1 MKMKNFTAC
10 LLAQLK
16 RIRKI
21 FPFVFIMTLLLT
33 AGVALLAF
41 VMQRSD
47 ALSERKAKIT
57 IALVGN
63 VEDSY
68 LGFGFSAIQKLDP
81 SRYTIDFVN
90 MSEKEAGEKLERGE
104 INAYVIIPDEFV
116 ESVNRGENRPLTYAV
131 DSNSSNMG
139 TILMNELVGIISN
152 LFTDSQNAIY
162 GVRQLIAER
171 DMWDIF
177 GEATDSLFLHLMNLF
192 LNRMDLF
199 FTKCLGAS
207 EGLSF
212 VSYYFTAFFILFML
226 FWGITCSTLFV
237 KHDYALTS
245 LLKARGQSVLSQIIA
260 EYTAYLTL
268 MLSNLFLMI
277 FPIGLV
283 FHLLGLRLDEWEA
296 EPVAELLFFLV
307 RLIPAAAVIA
317 ALQYFLYELISDM
330 VSGILLQFLT
340 AACLSYLSGCLYPIT
355 FFPESIQRL
364 ASWLPSGVCLKFAGQ
379 CLQSLFSWRETA
391 MLFFYFLLFLG
402 LSVIVRTRRVK
413 G

>member
-1 MKMKNFTAC
+1 MKNYSAC

-21 FPFVFIMTLLLT
+21 FPFVFFMTLLLT
-33 AGVALLAF
+33 AGVALLAS
-41 VMQRSD
+41 VMQQSD

-57 IALVGN
+57 IALVGD

-81 SRYTIDFVN
+81 SRYTIDFLN
-90 MSEKEAGEKLERGE
+90 MTEKEAREKLERGE

-116 ESVNRGENRPLTYAV
+116 ESVNRGENKPMTYAV
-131 DSNSSNMG
+131 DSNASNLG

-152 LFTDSQNAIY
+152 LVTDSQNAVY

-171 DMWDIF
+171 NMWDIF
-177 GEATDSLFLHLMNLF
+177 GEATDNLFLHLMNLF

-199 FTKCLGAS
+199 LTKCLGAS

-226 FWGITCSTLFV
+226 FWGITCGTLFI
-237 KHDYALTS
+237 KRDHALTN
-245 LLKARGQSVLSQIIA
+245 LLKARGQSVFSQIFA

-268 MLSNLFLMI
+268 MLTNLFLMI
-277 FPIGLV
+277 FPLGLV
-283 FHLLGLRLDEWEA
+283 FYLLDLRLEEWEA
-296 EPVAELLFFLV
+296 EPVAELFFFLV
-307 RLIPAAAVIA
+307 KLIPAAAVIA
-317 ALQYFLYELISDM
+317 ALQFFLYELISDM

-340 AACLSYLSGCLYPIT
+340 AASLSYLSGCLYPIT
-355 FFPESIQRL
+355 FFPESIQKL
-364 ASWLPSGVCLKFAGQ
+364 APWLPSGACLRYAGQ
-379 CLQSLFSWRETA
+379 CLQSLSPWREGA
-391 MLFFYFLLFLG
+391 LLFFYFLLFLG
-402 LSVIVRTRRVK
+402 LSEIIRTRRIK

>member
-1 MKMKNFTAC
+1 MKNFTAC

-21 FPFVFIMTLLLT
+21 FPFVFLMTLLLT

-171 DMWDIF
+171 NMWDIF
-177 GEATDSLFLHLMNLF
+177 GEATDTLFLHLMNLF

-268 MLSNLFLMI
+268 MLTNLFLMI

-283 FHLLGLRLDEWEA
+283 FHLLELRLDEWEA
-296 EPVAELLFFLV
+296 EPVAELFFFLV
-307 RLIPAAAVIA
+307 KLIPAAAVIA
-317 ALQYFLYELISDM
+317 ALQFFLYELISDM

-340 AACLSYLSGCLYPIT
+340 AASLSYLSGCLYPIT

-364 ASWLPSGVCLKFAGQ
+364 APWLPSGVCLKFAGQ

-391 MLFFYFLLFLG
+391 LLFFYFLLFLG
-402 LSVIVRTRRVK
+402 LSGIVRARRIK
-413 G
+413 R

>member
-1 MKMKNFTAC
+1 MKNYSAC

-21 FPFVFIMTLLLT
+21 FPFVFFMTLLLT
-33 AGVALLAF
+33 AGVALLAS
-41 VMQRSD
+41 VMQQSD

-57 IALVGN
+57 IALVGD

-81 SRYTIDFVN
+81 SRYTIDFLN
-90 MSEKEAGEKLERGE
+90 MTEKEAREKLERGE

-116 ESVNRGENRPLTYAV
+116 ESVNRGENKPMTYAV
-131 DSNSSNMG
+131 DSNASNLG

-152 LFTDSQNAIY
+152 LVTDSQNAVY

-171 DMWDIF
+171 NMWDIF
-177 GEATDSLFLHLMNLF
+177 GEATDNLFLHLMNLF

-199 FTKCLGAS
+199 LTKCLGAS

-226 FWGITCSTLFV
+226 FWGITCSTLFI
-237 KHDYALTS
+237 KRDHALTN
-245 LLKARGQSVLSQIIA
+245 LLKARGQSVFSQIFA

-268 MLSNLFLMI
+268 MLTNLFLMI
-277 FPIGLV
+277 FPLGLV
-283 FHLLGLRLDEWEA
+283 FYLLDLRLEEWEA
-296 EPVAELLFFLV
+296 EPVAELFFFLV
-307 RLIPAAAVIA
+307 KLIPAAAVIA
-317 ALQYFLYELISDM
+317 ALQFFLYELISDM

-340 AACLSYLSGCLYPIT
+340 AASLSYLSGCLYPIT
-355 FFPESIQRL
+355 FFPESIQKL
-364 ASWLPSGVCLKFAGQ
+364 APWLPSGACLRYAGQ
-379 CLQSLFSWRETA
+379 CLQSLSPWREGA
-391 MLFFYFLLFLG
+391 LLFFYFLLFLG
-402 LSVIVRTRRVK
+402 LSEIIRTRRIK